1 MGYCFVIYRRCAIFQ
16 KPESELRLS
25 EPPRIEKLGG
35 TFFSFFPLQAFEIS
49 QNGERNPWKNL
60 DSDRS
65 RPGEEEG
72 HVTGNLS

>member
-1 MGYCFVIYRRCAIFQ
+1 MRFCFSIERNRAIFGKSGHQRRKPAAAFDQ
-16 KPESELRLS
+16 KLAKMKNFFFRL
-25 EPPRIEKLGG
+25 
-35 TFFSFFPLQAFEIS
+35 QHFENT
-49 QNGERNPWKNL
+49 QNHQRNPWKNL